1 MMISL
6 IPDASIKL
14 FICGFVYHMFTD
26 WIMQNH
32 YLATYKTS
40 LRHPAS
46 YIHSGLHLLGLLL
59 IFPWWMA
66 LLIALSH
73 LLIDTRVPVRWWQ
86 RVYRQT
92 TTGDAALHV
101 AIWVDQAFH
110 VVVLAIAALIVG
122 GMH

>member
-1 MMISL
+1 MLTSL
-6 IPDASIKL
+6 IPDMSTKL
-14 FICGFVYHMFTD
+14 FAWSLALHWFFD

-32 YLATYKTS
+32 HLATYKTS

-46 YIHSGLHLLGLLL
+46 YIHSGLHLIGLLL
-59 IFPWWMA
+59 VFPWWMA

-73 LLIDTRVPVRWWQ
+73 LIIDTRVPLRWW
-86 RVYRQT
+86 RKFYKQT
-92 TTGDAALHV
+92 TTGDVALHV

-122 GMH
+122 GLR